1 MKLIYPNLLAP
12 LLFNIPRAHLL
23 ASPDSQN
30 ALVPPLQQQLAL
42 KSAHLL
48 PSTNTIKL
56 HDDYGPVP
64 GDSPVRYNGDFST
77 SLFAIETLDM
87 HPNPC
92 VMYVAILF
100 FIHPP
105 CWPPHQPISLI
116 TCTTANTSCL
126 RSITALEPSTPAQYL
141 NHFH

>member
-1 MKLIYPNLLAP
+1 MKLIFPNLLAP
-12 LLFNIPRAHLL
+12 LLFNIPRTHLL
-23 ASPDSQN
+23 ASPDSQI
-30 ALVPPLQQQLAL
+30 ALLPPLQQLAV
-42 KSAHLL
+42 KSAHFLH
-48 PSTNTIKL
+48 STNTSNL
-56 HDDYGPVP
+56 YDDYGPVP
-64 GDSPVRYNGDFST
+64 GNSPVRYNGDFST

-116 TCTTANTSCL
+116 TCTTADTSSL
-126 RSITALEPSTPAQYL
+126 LSITVQEPSTPAQCL
-141 NHFH
+141 NHVH